1 MFFRNLTF
9 FRFSP
14 AVATA
19 LSNLTLATDEGN
31 LQHWLAQHPL
41 KPAGPLELS
50 SRGFVPPHGRGSA
63 ALFHSVNRTL
73 WLTLGIE
80 DKVFPP
86 AVLTEELAKR
96 LAKIEEAEGRKLG
109 GRARKQLKD
118 DIAHELLPRAFVKP
132 RRLSALID
140 LDECFVAVDTSS
152 RKQAE
157 AFVSELRHVLG
168 SFPAVPLNAEVAVR
182 AVLTNWL
189 VEGTPD
195 GGFDGDEQTS
205 GWLCLGD
212 EAELRDPVDGGAV
225 LRVSR
230 QELAAEEIHAH
241 LESGK
246 QVTRLSLV
254 HDKAVSFVFGEDLG
268 VRKVKLLDSAM
279 ESLEN
284 TERDSVEA
292 ELDARH
298 ALFALEVRALFRCLT
313 PAFKFSA
320 CDAGPS
326 TGTVVP
332 GGGA

>member
-19 LSNLTLATDEGN
+19 LSNLTLAADEGN

-63 ALFHSVNRTL
+63 ALFHAVNRTL

-168 SFPAVPLNAEVAVR
+168 SFPAVSLNAEVAVR
-182 AVLTNWL
+182 AVLT
-189 VEGTPD
+189 
-195 GGFDGDEQTS
+195 
-205 GWLCLGD
+205 GWLWGEAMPEPLIVGD
-212 EAELRDPVDGGAV
+212 EAELRDPATDGAV

-254 HDKAVSFVFGEDLG
+254 HDQAVSFVFGEDLG

-284 TERDSVEA
+284 TARDSVEA

-326 TGTVVP
+326 TLTAVSRGD
-332 GGGA
+332 A